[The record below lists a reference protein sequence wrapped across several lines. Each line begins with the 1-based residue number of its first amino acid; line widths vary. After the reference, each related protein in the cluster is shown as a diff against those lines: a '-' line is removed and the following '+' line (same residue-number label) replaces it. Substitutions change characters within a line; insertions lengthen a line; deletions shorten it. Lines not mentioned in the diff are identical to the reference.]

1 MERTR
6 IPTRQT
12 DDVASPLLT
21 WIREQTAGWEQS
33 AVGVFQQSGRDE
45 RWPVHAEN
53 AAELRET
60 LTDRGHL
67 LPLPTEPAALA
78 NLLEIE
84 LRTHLEAATLQ
95 TDGAELRVGTQRS
108 FPDLEF
114 SGRAFGDGVRAADIK
129 CARRRKSG
137 TALQSRIALYTGNTY
152 FLWPQ
157 LKFSGILRPFD
168 QYEELLSIVAI
179 YDFRPDLPER
189 IANLEVITHETW
201 RIASRKR
208 ASATREYIGS
218 VQDIKQ
224 LVDGIG
230 EFETAGDF
238 YRFWRS
244 TARDWKKSPE
254 AEKLLRRALDEGR
267 STSQGQ

>member
-1 MERTR
+1 M
-6 IPTRQT
+6 
-12 DDVASPLLT
+12 
-21 WIREQTAGWEQS
+21 
-33 AVGVFQQSGRDE
+33 GVFQLSGRNE

-53 AAELRET
+53 ATELRDT

-84 LRTHLEAATLQ
+84 LTTHLGAAIPR
-95 TDGAELRVGTQRS
+95 TDGAEIRVGTQRS

-114 SGRAFGDGVRAADIK
+114 SGPAFGDGVRAADIK

-137 TALQSRIALYTGNTY
+137 QALQSRIALYTGNTY

-168 QYEELLSIVAI
+168 DYEELLSIVTI

-189 IANLEVITHETW
+189 ISNLQVVAHETW
-201 RIASRKR
+201 RLASTKR

-218 VQDIKQ
+218 VQDIDQ
-224 LVDGIG
+224 LVSGNG
-230 EFETAGDF
+230 EFDSEQDF
-238 YRFWRS
+238 YKFWRDP
-244 TARDWKKSPE
+244 ARGWKPSPD
-254 AEKLLRRALDEGR
+254 ADKLIRRALEGTS
-267 STSQGQ
+267 STN

>member
-1 MERTR
+1 M
-6 IPTRQT
+6 
-12 DDVASPLLT
+12 ASPLLN
-21 WIREQTAGWEQS
+21 WIREQTAGWEPS
-33 AVGVFQQSGRDE
+33 AVGVFRQSGRNE
-45 RWPVHAEN
+45 RWPIHAGD
-53 AAELRET
+53 ATELRET

-84 LRTHLEAATLQ
+84 LTTHLGAAILG
-95 TDGAELRVGTQRS
+95 TDGAEIRVGTQRS

-114 SGRAFGDGVRAADIK
+114 SGPAFGDGVRAADIK

-137 TALQSRIALYTGNTY
+137 KALQSRIALYTGNTY

-157 LKFSGILRPFD
+157 LKFSGILRPFSE
-168 QYEELLSIVAI
+168 YEELLSIVAI

-189 IANLEVITHETW
+189 IANLQVITHETW

-218 VQDIKQ
+218 VQDIDQ
-224 LVDGIG
+224 LVAGNG
-230 EFETAGDF
+230 EFASSEEF
-238 YRFWRS
+238 YGFWRS
-244 TARDWKKSPE
+244 TARGLE
-254 AEKLLRRALDEGR
+254 EVA
-267 STSQGQ
+267 